1 MKGKSRDR
9 RSGNHYVDY
18 YTCSLSY
25 HRRKRGR
32 IRYLNWATELYGC
45 FDDEIQERI
54 LQNLSGPKQDDSINH
69 EVRKAIAK
77 LPPEENQFVQ
87 LFYFEFKSYQEI
99 STKLKKKVHK
109 LERIHQR
116 ALGKLKI
123 LLVGFVNKRF
133 GLDVPQNTN
142 CVICRSP
149 FRRQLEELIR
159 NKRKEE
165 TYSHLIRIFKE
176 KYRIQIKAPQVIIG
190 HKRKHMFSP

>member
-9 RSGNHYVDY
+9 RSGNHYVDH

-32 IRYLNWATELYGC
+32 IRYLSWAADLYGC
-45 FDDEIQERI
+45 FDDEMQGRI
-54 LQNLSGPKQDDSINH
+54 LQNLSGSKQDDSINH

-77 LPPEENQFVQ
+77 LSPEEKQFVQ
-87 LFYFEFKSYQEI
+87 FFYFEFRSYQEI
-99 STKLKKKVHK
+99 SNRLKKKVHK
-109 LERIHQR
+109 LERIHER
-116 ALGKLKI
+116 ALGKLRI
-123 LLVGFVNKRF
+123 LLVGFVKGRF
-133 GLDVPQNTN
+133 GLEVPQSTD

-149 FRRQLEELIR
+149 FRRQLEELIK

-176 KYRIQIKAPQVIIG
+176 KYRIQIKTPQVIIG
-190 HKRKHMFSP
+190 HKRKHMV